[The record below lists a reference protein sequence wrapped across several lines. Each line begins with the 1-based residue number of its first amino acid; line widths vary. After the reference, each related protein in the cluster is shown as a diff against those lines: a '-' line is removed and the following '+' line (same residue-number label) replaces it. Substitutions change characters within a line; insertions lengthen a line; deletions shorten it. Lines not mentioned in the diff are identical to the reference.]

1 MAGPF
6 IFEGF
11 LSCCGF
17 MVLNL
22 LIGCF
27 VDLKT
32 SDDNEAILALCVQN
46 ENSFKNS
53 IRLYA

>member
-17 MVLNL
+17 VV

-32 SDDNEAILALCVQN
+32 SDVNEAILALCVQTT
-46 ENSFKNS
+46 E
-53 IRLYA
+53 